1 MILGLG
7 TDIVDCGRIREA
19 LERYADKFEERVF
32 TYDERAYCRRMSD
45 STPHFA
51 ARFAAK
57 EAMRKAMGEGPDLNW
72 QDVEVV
78 RSEEGP
84 VRIKVHGVAAEVYE
98 KMGVKRC
105 FLTLSHEH
113 IAAVATVILEG

>member
-1 MILGLG
+1 MF
-7 TDIVDCGRIREA
+7 
-19 LERYADKFEERVF
+19 YA
-32 TYDERAYCRRMSD
+32 
-45 STPHFA
+45 HFA

-72 QDVEVV
+72 QDVEVI
-78 RSEEGP
+78 RSEHGP
-84 VRIKVHGVAAEVYE
+84 VSIKVHGVAAEVYA
-98 KMGVKRC
+98 KMGVQRC

>member
-1 MILGLG
+1 MILGVG
-7 TDIVDCGRIREA
+7 TDIVDCSRIRDA
-19 LERYADKFEERVF
+19 LDRHEDKFEARVF
-32 TYDERAYCRRMSD
+32 TNDERAYCRRMSD

-72 QDVEVV
+72 QDVEVI
-78 RSEEGP
+78 RSEHGP
-84 VRIKVHGVAAEVYE
+84 VSIKVHGVAAEVYE

-105 FLTLSHEH
+105 FLTLSHES